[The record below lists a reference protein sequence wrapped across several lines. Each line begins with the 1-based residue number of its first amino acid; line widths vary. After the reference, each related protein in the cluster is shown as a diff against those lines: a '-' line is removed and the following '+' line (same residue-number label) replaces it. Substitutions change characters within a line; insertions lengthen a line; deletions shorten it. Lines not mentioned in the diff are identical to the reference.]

1 MFLIVGKFLSP
12 DPLGHAASW
21 DLYSYCNG
29 DPINNYDPDGRFGK
43 GAAKGV
49 TLGGFGRYD
58 NNTQRIAGMVEQVG
72 SYFVPGSQEYA
83 VARAG

>member
-29 DPINNYDPDGRFGK
+29 DPINNIDPDGRFGK
-43 GAAKGV
+43 GAATGV
-49 TLGGFGRYD
+49 VLGGFGQYD
-58 NNTQRIAGMVEQVG
+58 NNTQRIAGMVGQIG
-72 SYFVPGSQEYA
+72 SCFVPGLDGYA